1 MSEKKRLDVFLVEIG
16 MVSSR
21 PRAQE
26 LIKSGACTVD
36 GVLTTKPGTF
46 VTEASDIHLDR
57 GEIPYVSRGGMKLK
71 KAIEHFGID
80 LRDRV
85 CLDIGA
91 STGGFTDCML
101 QEGASYVYAID
112 SGHDQLDQRLR
123 KNPAVCSLEGFN
135 VKDLTP
141 DSLPGY
147 TDRDKPDFAAMDVS
161 FISITKLL
169 IPVCATLSEDGE
181 LVCLVKPQFEAGPAA
196 VGKKGIV
203 RDRKTHLDVLI
214 NIYNFLRA
222 MPEDIRPGFLT
233 ATYSPVLGGDGNTE
247 FLFHLKK
254 GVKGADSIEVLDRV
268 VNEAHH
274 AFDL

>member
-1 MSEKKRLDVFLVEIG
+1 MSEKKRLDLLLVEKG
-16 MVSSR
+16 LVSSR

-26 LIKSGACTVD
+26 LIKGGACVVD

-46 VTEASDIHLDR
+46 VFDTCDIHLDR
-57 GEIPYVSRGGMKLK
+57 GEIPYVSRGGLKLK
-71 KAIEHFGID
+71 KAIDTFGIE
-80 LRDRV
+80 LNGRV

-101 QEGASYVYAID
+101 QEGASFVYAID
-112 SGHDQLDQRLR
+112 SGHDQLDPKLR
-123 KNPAVCSLEGFN
+123 ANANVCSMEGFN
-135 VKDLTP
+135 VKDLKP
-141 DSLPGY
+141 ESLP
-147 TDRDKPDFAAMDVS
+147 DRESRKIPDFAAMDVS

-169 IPVCATLSEDGE
+169 IPVCQTLSEDGE

-203 RDRKTHLDVLI
+203 RDRKVHLDVLI
-214 NIYNFLRA
+214 QIFNFIRS
-222 MPEDIRPGFLT
+222 MPDEIRPEFLS

-254 GVKGADSIEVLDRV
+254 GVKGAESLAILDSV
-268 VNEAHH
+268 VDEAHT
-274 AFDL
+274 FYDL